1 MLETVATIPMAVGVT
16 VALNSPMS
24 ASAWETATS
33 TSNSV
38 TRRLR
43 GAGQARLRTIEANLL
58 EALSSNIGKP
68 MSRDELCRQVWKCEF
83 RGTTRTIDQTVAT
96 LRKKLLATQRIVTV
110 YRVGYSYVEANPVN
124 NPGVAVY
131 G

>member
-1 MLETVATIPMAVGVT
+1 
-16 VALNSPMS
+16 MS
-24 ASAWETATS
+24 ATAWRTATS
-33 TSNSV
+33 TLNSV
-38 TRRLR
+38 RRGVR
-43 GAGQARLRTIEANLL
+43 RAGQTRLRTIEANLL